1 MIDPKRYLIT
11 SALPYANGPKH
22 IGHLAG
28 AYLPADIYV
37 RYLRA
42 KKADVVYVCGSD
54 EHGAAITIQA
64 MKEHTTPRAIVDKY
78 HAMLKSNMADLGI
91 SFDIYHRTTE
101 PIHHETAQEFFTM
114 LNDNGDLEVKETEQ
128 YFDEEANTFLADRY
142 IVGTCPVC
150 GNKNAYGDQC
160 EKCGTSLSPDELINP
175 RSTLSGN
182 VPIKKL
188 TKHWY
193 LPLNRHEDFLR
204 KWILEDHKSD
214 WKPNVLGQVKS
225 WLDIGLQPRAV
236 TRDLDWGIKVPSPP
250 APQGGILETDDTA
263 SPNPSEGGALD
274 SDEWDVNNAY
284 HKADPMTYGLLKGFV
299 EEHRSNPTIVENILW
314 QILRGKKLDGF
325 EFRRQHIIGNFIAD
339 FVCLTKRLIIEVDG
353 LIHQTPENIISDSER
368 TVELNRLG
376 FEVIRFSNE
385 EVTGNTDNVLNKIL
399 HHLNEKSAALS
410 GSKNPPSGGRG
421 AGKVLY
427 VWFDA
432 PIGYISATKQWAID
446 NNKDWRPYWYNEDT
460 KLVHFIGKD
469 NIVFHAIIF
478 PVMLKLHGNI
488 LPANVPSNEFMN
500 LEGDKMSTSRGWSI
514 EMEDYINDFVKKDNG
529 GDQMVDALRY
539 YLTAIAPETKDSE
552 FTWKGFQDSVK
563 GELVDVFGNF
573 VNRAFVLM
581 HKLCKGKVPPLHVEI
596 MDDADRAM
604 FAEIAKSKI
613 TIENLIETYKFRDAQ
628 YEVID
633 LARKGNKYMQ
643 EKQPWILAKSLSAP
657 NPSEG
662 TASPNPS
669 EGGALDP
676 ANSEQISKLAG
687 SQNPPSGG
695 RGAAQQLIDNCLHIC
710 MQLTANLAVFINPF
724 LPFAARKMCYMM
736 KVVDKMLDW
745 ENAGKPKLLSV
756 GYSLREPQ
764 LLFRKIEDSEVAE
777 QVEKLKIKSAA
788 IKMET
793 ENKQGVEKA
802 SSNPSEGTASPNP
815 SEGGALDLAS
825 SEQLLK
831 LAGSQNPPSG
841 GKGAIT
847 FDDFAKIDLKVGTIL
862 TAEKV
867 AKADKLLK
875 LEVDMGTETRTI
887 VSGIALH
894 FEPADIIGKQVV
906 VVANLAPRKM
916 RGIESNGMI
925 LMAEDKAGKLHFVS
939 PANVIESGSG
949 VS

>member
-1 MIDPKRYLIT
+1 MTDPKRYLIT

-42 KKADVVYVCGSD
+42 KKKDVVYVCGSD

-64 MKEHTTPRAIVDKY
+64 MKEKTTPKEIVDKY

-91 SFDIYHRTTE
+91 SFDIYHRTSE
-101 PIHHETAQEFFTM
+101 ILHHETAQEFFTL
-114 LNDNGDLEVKETEQ
+114 LNNHGDLEVKESEQ
-128 YFDEEANTFLADRY
+128 FFDTEANTFLADRY

-150 GNKNAYGDQC
+150 SSDNAFGDQC

-182 VPIKKL
+182 TPVKKL

-204 KWILEDHKSD
+204 KWILEAHQQD
-214 WKPNVLGQVKS
+214 WKANVLGQCKS

-236 TRDLDWGIKVPSPP
+236 TRDLDWGIALP
-250 APQGGILETDDTA
+250 ADV
-263 SPNPSEGGALD
+263 EGG
-274 SDEWDVNNAY
+274 
-284 HKADPMTYGLLKGFV
+284 K
-299 EEHRSNPTIVENILW
+299 
-314 QILRGKKLDGF
+314 
-325 EFRRQHIIGNFIAD
+325 
-339 FVCLTKRLIIEVDG
+339 
-353 LIHQTPENIISDSER
+353 
-368 TVELNRLG
+368 
-376 FEVIRFSNE
+376 
-385 EVTGNTDNVLNKIL
+385 
-399 HHLNEKSAALS
+399 
-410 GSKNPPSGGRG
+410 
-421 AGKVLY
+421 GKVLY

-446 NNKDWRPYWYNEDT
+446 NDKDWKPYWYNDDT

-488 LPANVPSNEFMN
+488 LPENVPSNEFMN

-514 EMEDYINDFVKKDNG
+514 EMDDYINDFVKKENG

-581 HKLCKGKVPPLHVEI
+581 HKLCKGKVPPLHSDILDE
-596 MDDADRAM
+596 ADKTL
-604 FAEIAKSKI
+604 FAELTNTKVR
-613 TIENLIETYKFRDAQ
+613 IENLIESYKFRDALF
-628 YEVID
+628 EVID

-643 EKQPWILAKSLSAP
+643 DKEPWIVAKQVGDNGQPTL
-657 NPSEG
+657 E
-662 TASPNPS
+662 
-669 EGGALDP
+669 
-676 ANSEQISKLAG
+676 
-687 SQNPPSGG
+687 
-695 RGAAQQLIDNCLHIC
+695 AQKLIDNCLHIC
-710 MQLTANLAVFINPF
+710 LQLTANLAVFVNPF
-724 LPFAARKMCYMM
+724 LPFAAKKMCYMM
-736 KVVDKMLDW
+736 KVVDKILDW
-745 ENAGKPKLLSV
+745 ENAGSAKLLSV

-764 LLFRKIEDSEVAE
+764 LLFRKIEDTEVAE
-777 QVEKLKIKSAA
+777 QVEKLKLKSQQ
-788 IKMET
+788 IKME
-793 ENKQGVEKA
+793 NEKSQSVGAA
-802 SSNPSEGTASPNP
+802 SSTEAQPSNAADT
-815 SEGGALDLAS
+815 
-825 SEQLLK
+825 K
-831 LAGSQNPPSG
+831 
-841 GKGAIT
+841 KVIT
-847 FDDFAKIDLKVGTIL
+847 EINFDDFAKLDLKVGTIV

-875 LEVDMGTETRTI
+875 LEVDMGTEVRTI

-894 FEPADIIGKQVV
+894 FSPEQLIGQQVV

-925 LMAEDKAGKLHFVS
+925 LLAEDKSGKLHFVS
-939 PANVIESGSG
+939 PTNVIDNGSG